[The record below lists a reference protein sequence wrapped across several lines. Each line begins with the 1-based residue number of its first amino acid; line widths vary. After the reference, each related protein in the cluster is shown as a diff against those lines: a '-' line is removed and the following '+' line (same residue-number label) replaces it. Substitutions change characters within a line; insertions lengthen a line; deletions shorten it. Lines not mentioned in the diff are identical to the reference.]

1 VEADADVQTRVDKIR
16 EYFYGPSGDLSPH
29 STLIDFADIS
39 IYRIGGGPRAPS
51 SALPIGAER
60 TITPT
65 KLVEVQPSQEIVH
78 SIIGVSHA
86 KTPEA
91 LLETN
96 LAGFLYMYAPPASVV
111 CRSYDTRHN
120 ANARVRDAPSQQCN
134 AHTTQHGR
142 QRGEEEAHRA
152 GPLPRTSP
160 QPLCRRGRPQVV
172 RVKKPARRLLFF
184 CCFISD
190 RLQLPTRKS
199 TAVEGAHFFG
209 GPVLFFFLSCRP

>member
-1 VEADADVQTRVDKIR
+1 MEANGTDVQTRVDKIR

-96 LAGFLYMYAPPASVV
+96 LAGFLYMYAPQTPSASL
-111 CRSYDTRHN
+111 S
-120 ANARVRDAPSQQCN
+120 
-134 AHTTQHGR
+134 
-142 QRGEEEAHRA
+142 
-152 GPLPRTSP
+152 
-160 QPLCRRGRPQVV
+160 
-172 RVKKPARRLLFF
+172 
-184 CCFISD
+184 
-190 RLQLPTRKS
+190 
-199 TAVEGAHFFG
+199 
-209 GPVLFFFLSCRP
+209 LSCCIVLVAHVTSLTHVA